1 MGDTG
6 TSSGGDRV
14 RESSLMWP
22 MLTRSNY
29 AEWAMMLQCN
39 FETLEIWDVID
50 PGGDKVKRSQDRQ
63 AMAGI
68 LRSVPQEMWQL
79 LGAKKTVK
87 EAWNAV
93 KSMRVGAERVK
104 EANAQRLLKDFENI
118 KFKESETVD
127 EFALRISALAADLRT
142 SGETMEDS
150 RVVKKMLRV
159 LPQRYAQI
167 AISIETLLDLKTLS
181 IEELVGRLK
190 MAEDRLMIDTII
202 DKSQKLL
209 LSEEDWEAKN
219 RYRLM
224 PDPNS
229 SYGGDRKAW
238 KQKNGGGSG
247 ARGDRGNKKEQP
259 PKFTSEG
266 TPRRKGRCRNCGIY
280 GHWKEDCKKPPR
292 RERKEEA
299 HVAQTDNENP
309 SLLLATASA
318 VHVDKELWT
327 ADVQKLPKSQGVV
340 HLNEKKVC
348 LLDRDEDQDVW
359 VLDTGAS
366 NHMTGRRDALSALDT
381 SVRGTVRFGDGSLVN
396 IEGIGSVVLQTKQ
409 QGHKVLTEVY
419 YIPKL
424 RSNIVSLG
432 QLEEGGCKV
441 VLEDGFCKVYDV
453 ERALLARAPR
463 VKNRLYLLEMHLAA
477 PVCLLS
483 KTNDLAWLWHGRY
496 GHLNFRALRE
506 LGAKGMVDGLPL
518 LDRVEE
524 VCDSCALGKHQRHS
538 FPQVS
543 NYRAERGLDLVHV
556 DLCGQIKPKTPGGKS
571 YFLLIVDDHS
581 RYMWVE
587 LLATK
592 DEAFK
597 CFKRVK
603 ALAET
608 ERGVKLRA
616 FRSDRGGEFNSI
628 EFKEFCDDHGIKH
641 FTTAPYTPQQNGV
654 VERRN
659 RTVVEMARCLM
670 KARGVPA
677 EFWGEAV
684 ATAVYLLNRSP
695 TKSLR
700 GRTPYEAWHNRK
712 PKVHHLRTFGCVVY
726 AKKVGPGLSKLSDR
740 STKMVFIGYET
751 GTKGYR
757 VYDPVAKK
765 LHISRDVIFE
775 EGRAWDWNLQGRS
788 NAADSDFE
796 VEQYTVVGR
805 TTVTEEVEAD
815 AVSGE
820 PGQNSPDH
828 TVQGNDTGSDTG
840 SNPATPPG
848 SPVNP
853 VEFVTPQTGESHDS
867 EGVPLRFRTLDNIF
881 DTTQVLSDFEFSG
894 VCLHAAEEPKSVDEA
909 LTEKCW
915 REAMMTEMNSIES
928 NGTWQLSELPKGH
941 KAIGLKWVFK
951 IKKDP
956 DGNIIKHKARLVAKG
971 YVQREGVDFE
981 EVFAPVARIE
991 TVRLIIALAAQRSWE
1006 IHHMDVKSAFLN
1018 GDLVEEVYVQQPP
1031 GFVAKGDSSKVLKL
1045 KKALYGLR
1053 QAPRAWNA
1061 RLDKELLKL
1070 GFERNPLEHAVYRR
1084 SHCKGNLLVG
1094 VYVDDLIITG
1104 PNRAGIDEFKK
1115 EMMSSFSMSDLGLL
1129 SYYLGIQVSQKEG
1142 EIMLC
1147 QSTYTLKILEQAGMK
1162 GCNPCHVPMENRL
1175 RLSKND
1181 KSPPVDK
1188 TKYRSI
1194 IGSLRYLVN
1203 TRPDIAYAVGI
1214 VSRYME
1220 DPRGSHWAAVKQILR
1235 YLSGTVNYGCIY
1247 KKLKT
1252 PETSIIGYSDS
1263 DLAGDVDDRK
1273 STSGSV
1279 FLLGNSLVTW
1289 SSQKQRVV
1297 ALSSCEAEYIA
1308 SANAACQ
1315 GIWLSRLLGELMG
1328 IPTPQVKLLVDNKSA
1343 IALSKNPVH
1352 HDRSKHIDIRYHF
1365 IRDCVDRG
1373 EVDIEHVGTG
1383 DQLADILTKALGR
1396 VKFVEQRQQLGVVS
1410 VQRD

>member
-1 MGDTG
+1 MGDQ
-6 TSSGGDRV
+6 SAAGGSERV

-29 AEWAMMLQCN
+29 AEWAMLLQCN
-39 FETLEIWDVID
+39 FETLEIWDTIE
-50 PGGDKVKRSQDRQ
+50 PGGADVKRSRDRQ

-79 LGAKKTVK
+79 LGAKKNVK
-87 EAWNAV
+87 EAWQAV
-93 KSMRVGAERVK
+93 KSMRVGADRVK
-104 EANAQRLLKDFENI
+104 EANAQRLLKEFENI
-118 KFKESETVD
+118 AFRDSETVD
-127 EFALRISALAADLRT
+127 EFALRIGALAADLRT
-142 SGETMEDS
+142 AGETMEDA

-159 LPQRYAQI
+159 LPQRYSQI
-167 AISIETLLDLKTLS
+167 AVSIETLLDLKTMT

-190 MAEDRLMIDTII
+190 MAEDRFGIELIT
-202 DKSQKLL
+202 DKADKLL
-209 LSEEDWEAKN
+209 LTEEEWVSKN

-224 PDPNS
+224 PES
-229 SYGGDRKAW
+229 SSAGSGEKKSWR
-238 KQKNGGGSG
+238 KNGGGSS
-247 ARGDRGNKKEQP
+247 RGDRGNKKDAV
-259 PKFTSEG
+259 PKLTSEG

-299 HVAQTDNENP
+299 HVATADNESP
-309 SLLLATASA
+309 SLLLATAS
-318 VHVDKELWT
+318 VIHVLKAPSVACVSAARETD
-327 ADVQKLPKSQGVV
+327 VV
-340 HLNEKKVC
+340 HLNERKVYPR
-348 LLDRDEDQDVW
+348 DQDEDQDIW

-366 NHMTGRRDALSALDT
+366 NHMTGRRDALSSLDT
-381 SVRGTVRFGDGSLVN
+381 SVRGTVKFGDGSLVN
-396 IEGIGSVVLQTKQ
+396 IEGIGSVVLQTKKE
-409 QGHKVLTEVY
+409 GHKVLTDVY

-441 VLEDGFCKVYDV
+441 VLEDGFCKVYDA
-453 ERALLARAPR
+453 ERLLLARAPR
-463 VKNRLYLLEMHLAA
+463 VKNRLYLLNLHLAA
-477 PVCLLS
+477 PVCLIS
-483 KTNDLAWLWHGRY
+483 KADDLAWLWHGRY
-496 GHLNFRALRE
+496 GHLNFRALKE
-506 LGAKGMVDGLPL
+506 LGAKSMVDGLPL
-518 LDRVEE
+518 IDRVDE
-524 VCDSCALGKHQRHS
+524 VCDSCALGKHQRHV
-538 FPQVS
+538 FPQVAS
-543 NYRAERGLDLVHV
+543 YRAESGLELVHA
-556 DLCGQIKPKTPGGKS
+556 DLCGQIRPQTPGGKS

-587 LLATK
+587 LLKTK

-597 CFKRVK
+597 CFKRVR

-608 ERGVKLRA
+608 EHGAKLRA
-616 FRSDRGGEFNSI
+616 FRSDRGGEFNSL
-628 EFKEFCDDHGIKH
+628 EFKEYCDEHGIKH

-659 RTVVEMARCLM
+659 CTVVEMARCLL

-684 ATAVYLLNRSP
+684 STAVYLLNRSP
-695 TKSLR
+695 TKSLK
-700 GRTPYEAWHNRK
+700 GKTPYEAWHNRK
-712 PKVHHLRTFGCVVY
+712 PKVHHLRTFRCVVY
-726 AKKVGPGLSKLSDR
+726 VKKVGPGLTKLADR
-740 STKMVFIGYET
+740 STKMVFVGYEA

-775 EGRAWDWNLQGRS
+775 EGRAWDWNHQDRL
-788 NAADSDFE
+788 DSAVSEFD
-796 VEQYTVVGR
+796 VEHYTVVGR
-805 TTVTEEVEAD
+805 ATVTEAD
-815 AVSGE
+815 AVEGAAAVSGE
-820 PGQNSPDH
+820 QGQNSPVHDQW
-828 TVQGNDTGSDTG
+828 TIDTDTQEG
-840 SNPATPPG
+840 LSPATPQGAPA
-848 SPVNP
+848 N
-853 VEFVTPQTGESHDS
+853 VEFATPQTGESHDS

-881 DTTQVLSDFEFSG
+881 DTTEQVHDFEFSG
-894 VCLHAAEEPKSVDEA
+894 VCLHAAEEPRSVSEA
-909 LTEKCW
+909 LEEQCW
-915 REAMMTEMNSIES
+915 RRAMMTEMSSIES
-928 NGTWQLSELPKGH
+928 NKTWELSVLPAGH

-951 IKKDP
+951 VKKDP

-971 YVQREGVDFE
+971 YAQREGVDFE

-991 TVRLIIALAAQRSWE
+991 TVRLIIALAAQRGWQV
-1006 IHHMDVKSAFLN
+1006 HHMDVKSAFLN
-1018 GDLVEEVYVQQPP
+1018 GDLLEEVYVQQPP
-1031 GFVAKGDSSKVLKL
+1031 GFVVRGDGSKVLKL
-1045 KKALYGLR
+1045 NKALYGLR

-1061 RLDKELLKL
+1061 RLDRELLKL
-1070 GFERNPLEHAVYRR
+1070 GFQRNPLEHAVYRR
-1084 SHCKGNLLVG
+1084 AQSKGNLLVG

-1104 PNRAGIDEFKK
+1104 PSQADIDAFKK
-1115 EMMSSFSMSDLGLL
+1115 EMMGSFSMSDLGLL
-1129 SYYLGIQVSQKEG
+1129 SYYLGIQVIQKDG

-1147 QSTYTLKILEQAGMK
+1147 QSAYALKILEQAGMK

-1188 TKYRSI
+1188 TKYRSVV
-1194 IGSLRYLVN
+1194 GSLRYLVN

-1235 YLSGTVNYGCIY
+1235 YISGTVNFGCRY
-1247 KKLKT
+1247 KKLEVSENLIT
-1252 PETSIIGYSDS
+1252 GYSDS
-1263 DLAGDVDDRK
+1263 NLAGDIDDRK
-1273 STSGSV
+1273 STSSSV

-1289 SSQKQRVV
+1289 LSQKQRVV

-1315 GIWLSRLLGELMG
+1315 GIWLNRLLGEILG
-1328 IPTPQVKLLVDNKSA
+1328 IPTPRVKLLVDNMSA

-1352 HDRSKHIDIRYHF
+1352 HDRSKHIDVQYHF
-1365 IRDCVDRG
+1365 IRDCVDKG
-1373 EVDIEHVGTG
+1373 EVDIVHVGTN
-1383 DQLADILTKALGR
+1383 DQLADILTKPLGR
-1396 VKFVEQRQQLGVVS
+1396 VKFVEQRQSLGVVQ